1 MKHIIKTTYTD
12 QEFRQIIRE
21 EVQAALNAIPGMP
34 TVEIDEQ
41 LLTIEQAAERLKL
54 VKGTLYNMVSQNK
67 VPYYKSGKKVLFKW
81 SELEK
86 WLVAGDGK

>member
-1 MKHIIKTTYTD
+1 MKHIIKATYTD

-21 EVQAALNAIPGMP
+21 EVQAVLNAIPGMP
-34 TVEIDEQ
+34 TIEIDEP
-41 LLTIEQAAERLKL
+41 LITVEQAAEKLNL

-67 VPYYKSGKKVLFKW
+67 IPYYKSGKKVLFKW

-86 WLVAGDGK
+86 WLVAVDGK